1 MCKRDYKLE
10 LEKIKMLRNEII
22 ELDKNI
28 TSLKTSM
35 IQKFEE
41 WFFKRYGI
49 SVADLENPLLNQNE
63 QDEVVEAESAP
74 RSEDIDEDALA
85 YIQAKRKVFQIQK
98 AKRTRV

>member
-1 MCKRDYKLE
+1 M
-10 LEKIKMLRNEII
+10 IRNEII

-63 QDEVVEAESAP
+63 QEDDQAEAESTP
-74 RSEDIDEDALA
+74 RNEDIDEDALA
-85 YIQAKRKVFQIQK
+85 YIQAKKKVYQIQR
-98 AKRTRV
+98 AKRARV

>member
-28 TSLKTSM
+28 TSLKTNM

-49 SVADLENPLLNQNE
+49 SVSDLENPLLNQN
-63 QDEVVEAESAP
+63 
-74 RSEDIDEDALA
+74 
-85 YIQAKRKVFQIQK
+85 
-98 AKRTRV
+98 

>member
-1 MCKRDYKLE
+1 ME
-10 LEKIKMLRNEII
+10 LEKVKLVRNEII

-28 TSLKTSM
+28 TTLKTTM

-63 QDEVVEAESAP
+63 H
-74 RSEDIDEDALA
+74 EDDRI
-85 YIQAKRKVFQIQK
+85 
-98 AKRTRV
+98 